1 MGTYNLP
8 RSVKGEGRI
17 LFVFSTKSL
26 IYTGIFG
33 GVGVLFFMIFNA
45 IGLMMVGVAIL
56 AILALAGFIIGTF
69 KVPEI
74 TTIEFTKKTSGEAI
88 DDVIKRAFFFKMKN
102 RKIYTLKQKEDTK
115 DDWRY

>member
-17 LFVFSTKSL
+17 LFTFSTKSL
-26 IYTGIFG
+26 LYTGALG
-33 GVGVLFFMIFNA
+33 LVGVLFFMLFSA
-45 IGLMMVGVAIL
+45 IGLTIVGVVIL
-56 AILALAGFIIGTF
+56 AILALIGFVIGTF

-74 TTIEFTKKTSGEAI
+74 ATIEFTKKTSGEAI

-102 RKIYTLKQKEDTK
+102 RKIYTLKEETK
-115 DDWRY
+115 DDR